1 MRRLGQNPS
10 PSELED
16 LIRDVD
22 ADGKCSS
29 KPSAALFDKTQIQVR
44 KSPAL
49 VSIYTL
55 SAEHSLT

>member
-16 LIRDVD
+16 MIRDVD

-29 KPSAALFDKTQIQVR
+29 KASVALFDIT
-44 KSPAL
+44 
-49 VSIYTL
+49 
-55 SAEHSLT
+55 